1 MGLPPL
7 VAKRLYH
14 LKGNDFRDLR
24 TGAAFEIYYDNATCI
39 KDNTEYY
46 LMVHEF
52 NYIIGAVPV

>member
-7 VAKRLYH
+7 AAVRLYH

-24 TGAAFEIYYDNATCI
+24 TGATFEIYYDNATCI

-46 LMVHEF
+46 LMVDEF